1 MRRAR
6 NSRTRDLIFFTT
18 KITKNAKATDQS
30 LRHGIDTVQFPSLF
44 SISTTAV
51 FHPLLG
57 EGGETIRAV
66 PPRTTGRLTAIGTP
80 GNPYTVIRAV
90 APARPLQ
97 DAAPVAGTFAPGL
110 LGGGTDDRASAG
122 SVRVLPPRRY
132 GAGEPPA
139 SSSGSVRVLPPRRV
153 TVGRS
158 SLEDGG
164 GGIRVPVEDDRGSSG
179 S

>member
-1 MRRAR
+1 M
-6 NSRTRDLIFFTT
+6 
-18 KITKNAKATDQS
+18 KATDQS

-51 FHPLLG
+51 FQPLLG
-57 EGGETIRAV
+57 EGGETIRAA

-90 APARPLQ
+90 EPARPVQ
-97 DAAPVAGTFAPGL
+97 DAVPVAGTFAPGL
-110 LGGGTDDRASAG
+110 PGDGTRASSG
-122 SVRVLPPRRY
+122 SVRVLPPRRG
-132 GAGEPPA
+132 GAGSPA

-153 TVGRS
+153 PAGRAS
-158 SLEDGG
+158 SDGG
-164 GGIRVPVEDDRGSSG
+164 GDGTRAPVEDDRGSSG